1 VAVWGT
7 ETAIL
12 LGYVSAYFTRARA
25 VSVAHGFM
33 ETLFPLF
40 IAGLPILISF
50 APYNL
55 PQRVPLTSHLFFPYY
70 MLIMGLILG
79 GGLINLLGLLALKRA
94 FTIMSEARELIT
106 NGLFRY
112 VRHPLY
118 TGHFILFFG
127 SLLLRLHSYTIAMY
141 AFFVFGQI
149 VRAKIEENKLE
160 RAFPDYVTYKKR
172 VGMFFPK
179 IVRRH

>member
-1 VAVWGT
+1 
-7 ETAIL
+7 
-12 LGYVSAYFTRARA
+12 
-25 VSVAHGFM
+25 
-33 ETLFPLF
+33 
-40 IAGLPILISF
+40 
-50 APYNL
+50 
-55 PQRVPLTSHLFFPYY
+55 

-79 GGLINLLGLLALKRA
+79 GGLINLLGLLTLRRA

-160 RAFPDYVTYKKR
+160 SAFPDYAAYKKR
-172 VGMFFPK
+172 AGMFFPK